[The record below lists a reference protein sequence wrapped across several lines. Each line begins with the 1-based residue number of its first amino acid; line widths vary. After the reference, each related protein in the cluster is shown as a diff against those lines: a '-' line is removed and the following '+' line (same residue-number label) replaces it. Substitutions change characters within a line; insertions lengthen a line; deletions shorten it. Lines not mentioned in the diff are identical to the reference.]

1 MLAVGLTGGIGSG
14 KSTAAQLFAH
24 LGVHLIDTD
33 AIAHALTAP
42 GQPAVEAIADQLGRQ
57 YLQADGA
64 LDRAALRQLVF
75 HDSRAKATL
84 ESILHPR
91 IRQCVSDEL
100 ASSAA
105 APYCMVVVPL
115 LFETGAYANLVQR
128 TLVVDCPE
136 ELQIERAMA
145 RSVLSEAEVRA
156 IMAAQLPRALR
167 LARADD
173 VIVNDGDIA
182 SLTEKVNAIHK
193 KYIRLA

>member
-14 KSTAAQLFAH
+14 KSTAAKLFAQQ
-24 LGVHLIDTD
+24 GVHIVDTD
-33 AIAHALTAP
+33 VLAHALTAP
-42 GQPAVEAIADQLGRQ
+42 GQPAVQAIADELGRQ
-57 YLQADGA
+57 YLQADGT
-64 LDRAALRQLVF
+64 LDRAALRQLIF

-84 ESILHPR
+84 ENILHPR
-91 IRQCVSDEL
+91 IRQCVIDALDHSGD
-100 ASSAA
+100 
-105 APYCMVVVPL
+105 APYCMIVVPL

-145 RSVLSEAEVRA
+145 RSVLTEAEVRA
-156 IMAAQLPRALR
+156 VMAAQLPRSLR

-173 VIVNDGDIA
+173 VIVNDADIE
-182 SLTEKVNAIHK
+182 SLIKKVNEIHK